1 MAERKNI
8 NEATR
13 EDIAELPFMSDT
25 RAEMIVHYREVN
37 GPYKQQRDLEKV
49 TGINERLAARVAEY
63 FEISEMPAAEEEDD
77 RRSTKRARTSDEDID
92 KAIKEDEE
100 SDEDGDAGEDGDRG
114 GGNRSGRK
122 RAAAS
127 R

>member
-63 FEISEMPAAEEEDD
+63 FDISEMPAAEEEDD
-77 RRSTKRARTSDEDID
+77 RRSTRRARTSDDEID
-92 KAIKEDEE
+92 KAIKNDEE
-100 SDEDGDAGEDGDRG
+100 GEDDGDDSEDGDRG
-114 GGNRSGRK
+114 SGNRGGRK
-122 RAAAS
+122 RAAAT

>member
-1 MAERKNI
+1 MPERKNI
-8 NEATR
+8 NDATR

-63 FEISEMPAAEEEDD
+63 FDISEPTAEESED
-77 RRSTKRARTSDEDID
+77 RPNNRRARSSDEEID

-100 SDEDGDAGEDGDRG
+100 GEDDGDEDD
-114 GGNRSGRK
+114 GGNRSGRGGRK